1 MALAYSF
8 LCAEGSPE
16 VPAESDAGS
25 PEMPAE
31 WTPEIQAEETPAMPD
46 EGSPEVPAE
55 SDAGSP
61 EVPAEGSPEVPAEWT
76 PVMPA
81 EGSPEMPAEGSP
93 EVPAEGTSEMPAEQ
107 PLPPLHYIAL
117 ARTTKDILLAL
128 RVSCWIL
135 LVSNVVE
142 NCLPLLFLH
151 LK

>member
-25 PEMPAE
+25 PEMPAK
-31 WTPEIQAEETPAMPD
+31 WTPEVQAEETPAM
-46 EGSPEVPAE
+46 
-55 SDAGSP
+55 
-61 EVPAEGSPEVPAEWT
+61 PAEGSPEVPAEWT

-93 EVPAEGTSEMPAEQ
+93 QVPAEGTSEMPAEQ
-107 PLPPLHYIAL
+107 PPRPLHYIAL

>member
-31 WTPEIQAEETPAMPD
+31 WTPEVQAEETPAMLD

-61 EVPAEGSPEVPAEWT
+61 EVPAEGSPEV
-76 PVMPA
+76 PA

-107 PLPPLHYIAL
+107 PLPPPPLHSSCKNDEGH
-117 ARTTKDILLAL
+117 TSGSSSILLDT
-128 RVSCWIL
+128 SC
-135 LVSNVVE
+135 
-142 NCLPLLFLH
+142 
-151 LK
+151 